1 MEQLLPE
8 VQEFLR
14 TVTEVEQDDAN
25 QVLALLREKQIPCGY
40 FYPFADML
48 EQIQYLDMLEEQ
60 GLQIAAI
67 CNLNPQLA
75 AEAREKY
82 GRDMISSCR

>member
-1 MEQLLPE
+1 MEQQLPD
-8 VQEFLR
+8 VQRFLQA
-14 TVTEVEQDDAN
+14 VTEVEQDNAN
-25 QVLALLREKQIPCGY
+25 QVLDLLREKRIPCGY

-48 EQIQYLDMLEEQ
+48 EQIQYMPMLEEQ
-60 GLQIAAI
+60 GLQIAVI

-82 GRDMISSCR
+82 GRDMILYAR